1 METEIVT
8 AELIKVLNLYKNA
21 LLDYTEEQFNHKQAE
36 DIWSIGQMYEHLAV
50 SANYFFLKNIKY
62 CLENRN
68 GQMGGEM
75 NAKGENV
82 FKYNGFPPIK
92 VKVPGG
98 GPDPIAQNL
107 NIYSTIFDNI
117 IEQLEQQL
125 PIILANDGN
134 YKTLHPVFGWHS
146 ALEWL
151 HSFEMHHRHHLRQKK
166 ELNGYLGI
174 EK

>member
-1 METEIVT
+1 MESKIVA
-8 AELIKVLNLYKNA
+8 AELIKVLNLYRNA
-21 LLDYTEEQFNHKQAE
+21 LSDYTNTQFYYKQAE

-75 NAKGENV
+75 NANGENA

-92 VKVPGG
+92 VKVPSR
-98 GPDPIAQNL
+98 GPDPIAQDMKA
-107 NIYSTIFDNI
+107 YSIIFDNI
-117 IEQLEQQL
+117 IEQLKQQFL
-125 PIILANDGN
+125 IISANDGN

-146 ALEWL
+146 AQEWL
-151 HSFEMHHRHHLRQKK
+151 QSFEMHHRHHLRQKK

>member
-1 METEIVT
+1 METEKVT
-8 AELIKVLNLYKNA
+8 TELIKALNLYKNA
-21 LLDYTEEQFNHKQAE
+21 LSDYSDEQFNHKQAE
-36 DIWSIGQMYEHLAV
+36 DIWSISQMYEHLAV
-50 SANYFFLKNIKY
+50 SGNYFFLKNIKY

-68 GQMGGEM
+68 GQIGGDM
-75 NAKGENV
+75 NERGENV

-98 GPDPIAQNL
+98 AADPIAQNKAS
-107 NIYSTIFDNI
+107 YFAIFESI
-117 IEQLEQQL
+117 IEQVEKQM
-125 PIILANDGN
+125 PVISANDGS

-146 ALEWL
+146 AREWL
-151 HSFEMHHRHHLRQKK
+151 QSFEMHHRHHLRQQK